1 MKIFREVELQK
12 YLEEYSIRLNQ
23 EIQSED
29 KNKLLNMNE
38 SKYIAYLVYKY
49 QIEPLVFFWE
59 EKYVT
64 EYEKMI
70 PAESHP
76 SADFLYE
83 KGEEY
88 SRQIITYHIP
98 YSGNE
103 DLLRC
108 SRSYFPGWSIEVQI
122 QGNEISFDIVNW
134 RDDPEEIKR
143 DAEEIISNI
152 QKQENYIK
160 SEVHGFNSNLE
171 NKARQIF
178 QDRKAF
184 ILKQYNLVE
193 SLGVPFKKAEK
204 VPLTFS
210 VPLIKK
216 KPLIKPSAPSEEFTP
231 EFILDAS
238 VYNDI
243 LRICHET
250 GVEME
255 RHPSIY
261 FEKDEETL
269 RDYFIMFLSPHFQSV
284 TGETF
289 NKTGKTDILI
299 RHEKSNVF
307 IAECKFWKGI
317 GAFHET
323 IDQILSYLTWRDSKA
338 AILCFVKNKELNPV
352 LEQIEFKTSS
362 HNCFVKYN
370 GKQSDSWFN
379 FEFHLKDDPS
389 RGIKL
394 TILCFHFPSQKIE
407 L

>member
-1 MKIFREVELQK
+1 MKIFRDIELQK
-12 YLEEYSIRLNQ
+12 FLGDRLNELNQ

-29 KNKLLNMNE
+29 KNRLLNMNE
-38 SKYIAYLVYKY
+38 IKYIEYLVNKY
-49 QIEPLVFFWE
+49 QIEPLLFFWE
-59 EKYVT
+59 EKYIT

-76 SADFLYE
+76 FDFWVE

-98 YSGNE
+98 YSGDEN
-103 DLLRC
+103 LLHC
-108 SRSYFPGWSIEVQI
+108 SKSIFRGRSIEAKI
-122 QGNEISFDIVNW
+122 QGNEISFDIINW
-134 RDDPEEIKR
+134 RDDREEIKR
-143 DAEEIISNI
+143 DAEEIISYI

-160 SEVHGFNSNLE
+160 SEVHGYNSNLE
-171 NKARQIF
+171 NKAYQIF

-193 SLGVPFKKAEK
+193 SLGVPFKRAEK
-204 VPLTFS
+204 VPFTFS
-210 VPLIKK
+210 VPIIKRE
-216 KPLIKPSAPSEEFTP
+216 PIIKPSSSSEKFTP
-231 EFILDAS
+231 EFYLDAS
-238 VYNDI
+238 VYKDI

-250 GVEME
+250 GIEME

-261 FEKDEETL
+261 AGKDEDTL
-269 RDYFIMFLSPHFQSV
+269 RDFFIMFLSSHFPSV

-289 NKTGKTDILI
+289 NKIGKTDILI
-299 RHEKSNVF
+299 RYENSNIFV
-307 IAECKFWKGI
+307 AECKFWKGI
-317 GAFHET
+317 KAFYDT
-323 IDQILSYLTWRDSKA
+323 IDQILSYLTWRDSKT
-338 AILCFVKNKELNPV
+338 AILCFVKNKELNPI
-352 LEQIEFKTSS
+352 LEQIESETSN

-370 GKQSDSWFN
+370 GKKSNSWFD

-394 TILCFHFPSQKIE
+394 AVLCFHFP

>member
-1 MKIFREVELQK
+1 MKIFREIELQTFLK
-12 YLEEYSIRLNQ
+12 ACLDNLNQ
-23 EIQSED
+23 EVQSED
-29 KNKLLNMNE
+29 KNKILNMNE
-38 SKYIAYLVYKY
+38 TKYVEYLVDRY
-49 QIEPLVFFWE
+49 QIESLEFFWNK
-59 EKYVT
+59 KYVT
-64 EYEKMI
+64 ECEKMI
-70 PAESHP
+70 PAAWFP
-76 SADFLYE
+76 TDFYVKE
-83 KGEEY
+83 GKKY
-88 SRQIITYHIP
+88 SKQIITYHIP
-98 YSGNE
+98 YSG
-103 DLLRC
+103 DKYLLRC

-122 QGNEISFDIVNW
+122 EGNEVSFDIINW
-134 RDDPEEIKR
+134 RDDTEEIMREAK
-143 DAEEIISNI
+143 DIISNI
-152 QKQENYIK
+152 QEQENYIK
-160 SEVHGFNSNLE
+160 NEILQYNSDLE

-178 QDRKAF
+178 QGRKAL
-184 ILKQYNLVE
+184 ILKQYKLVE
-193 SLGVPFKKAEK
+193 SLGIPFKRAEK
-204 VPLTFS
+204 VPFTFS
-210 VPLIKK
+210 VPLIKR
-216 KPLIKPSAPSEEFTP
+216 KPIIKPSASSEKFTP
-231 EFILDAS
+231 EFTLDTSEYNYILK
-238 VYNDI
+238 
-243 LRICHET
+243 ICHET
-250 GVEME
+250 GIEME

-269 RDYFIMFLSPHFQSV
+269 RDHFIMMLSSHFPSV

-352 LEQIEFKTSS
+352 LEKIESETSN

-394 TILCFHFPSQKIE
+394 AVLCFHFPS
-407 L
+407 